1 MSLVSSASTGVCMG
15 WLEGV
20 VGLASSLMGVRFN
33 DPPGSH
39 DGVAW
44 VATEG
49 TISKG
54 EPSIASPTG
63 YGLTRDDPLRGE
75 VEEAAELEIG
85 IAAAWASRA
94 LSLGISGASIT
105 ACWLLFLPTGR
116 WLAAGAGLRP

>member
-1 MSLVSSASTGVCMG
+1 MG

-33 DPPGSH
+33 DPPCSH

-49 TISKG
+49 TSSKG

-94 LSLGISGASIT
+94 LSLGISGASIA
-105 ACWLLFLPTGR
+105 AC
-116 WLAAGAGLRP
+116 